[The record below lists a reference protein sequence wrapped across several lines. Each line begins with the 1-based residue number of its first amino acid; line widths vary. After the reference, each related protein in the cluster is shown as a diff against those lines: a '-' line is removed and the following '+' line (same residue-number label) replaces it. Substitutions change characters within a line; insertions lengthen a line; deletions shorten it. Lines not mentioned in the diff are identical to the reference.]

1 MLPYGALKKASLG
14 LIFATFL
21 GAVGFASPSSAVIKH
36 KAPVRDQELLVTSA
50 KSQIRLSD
58 GSYQLELV
66 GSTNTQP
73 FSLVGVTWD
82 GVLVAKAYFQ
92 VRVHENSAWTPWT
105 SLSDSPDHDAD
116 PTSLEALS
124 ARSGTDPLLTGE
136 ATGIQVRLRSPSSA
150 LPRDLRISLINSQV
164 SSSDRALMAIQHNA
178 VANTS
183 NVVISPT
190 GAVVAKPRIISRAD
204 WGADETWRDAHLKY
218 GTKIIAGFIHHTA
231 GVANY
236 TPEESPG
243 IVRGL
248 YYYYTHTKG
257 YADIAYNYFVDKYGT
272 IYEGRANCNLGAT
285 CTDNSPPVI
294 GAHTAGMNLNTFA
307 VSVMG
312 NFETTPVSAQE
323 AAAISSSVAQVMAWK
338 IAPYGLDPNATA
350 RVPSND
356 TSGLSKYKSGTVAST
371 PVISAHRDVGLTAC
385 PGKYLYP
392 YVPAIR
398 EQISTLLIPVL
409 QKVDISPTLIDSS
422 SSAPVTVGANLPA
435 NATWTVDV
443 VNEDDGSLVFTN
455 SALQAA
461 AGRLSYTWNRVD
473 NEGNPVPVGTYAV
486 VISATVGTVDL
497 PPRSSLV
504 TVSEKPHPVNEITF
518 IRRDAKRTVVGW
530 SPSTEESIPLAFKA
544 YRFSQDGG
552 KTWTPWKRTIRDAD
566 YFVGVSWKKGVKYTV
581 QVRLRNALGY
591 SAIVE
596 RTYKPRR

>member
-1 MLPYGALKKASLG
+1 MLPYSALKRVSLG
-14 LIFATFL
+14 LIFATL
-21 GAVGFASPSSAVIKH
+21 VGAVGLATPTSAVIKH
-36 KAPVRDQELLVTSA
+36 TAPVRDQEMLVTAA
-50 KSQIRLSD
+50 KSQLRLAD
-58 GSYQLELV
+58 GSYQLELI
-66 GSTNTQP
+66 SATQTEP
-73 FSLVGVTWD
+73 FSLVGTTWN
-82 GVLVAKAYFQ
+82 GQLVPKSYFQ
-92 VRVHENSAWTPWT
+92 IRVFENSVWTPWT
-105 SLSDSPDHDAD
+105 LMSDSPDHDAD
-116 PTSLEALS
+116 PTSLEARS

-136 ATGIQVRLRSPSSA
+136 ATGIQVRLRSPSSV
-150 LPRDLRISLINSQV
+150 LPHDLRVSLINSEV
-164 SSSDRALMAIQHNA
+164 STSDRALMAIRSDA
-178 VANTS
+178 VTETS

-190 GAVVAKPRIISRAD
+190 GAVVAKPKIITRAE
-204 WGADETWRDAHLKY
+204 WGADESWRDAHLKY

-231 GVANY
+231 GVEQY

-248 YYYYTHTKG
+248 YYYYTHNKG

-312 NFETTPVSAQE
+312 NFETTPVTAQE

-338 IAPYGLDPNATA
+338 IAPYGLDPNAVA
-350 RVPSND
+350 HIPSND
-356 TSGLSKYKSGTVAST
+356 TSGLSKTPNGKIATT
-371 PVISAHRDVGLTAC
+371 PVISAHRDVGLTVC

-392 YVPAIR
+392 YVPGIR
-398 EQISTLLIPVL
+398 EQIANLLIPVL

-422 SSAPVTVGANLPA
+422 SSGPVTVGANLPA

-443 VNEDDGSLVFTN
+443 VNDADGTLVFTT
-455 SALQAA
+455 SAVQSA
-461 AGRLSYTWNRVD
+461 AGRLNFTWNRTD
-473 NEGNPVPVGTYAV
+473 NDGNAVPVGTYAV
-486 VISATVGTVDL
+486 VISATVGSVDL

-504 TVSEKPHPVNEITF
+504 TISEKPHPVNEITF

-530 SPSTEESIPLAFKA
+530 SPSAEESIPLSYKA
-544 YRFSQDGG
+544 YRVSQDGG
-552 KTWTPWKRTIRDAD
+552 KTWTPWKRTVRDAD
-566 YFVGVSWKKGVKYTV
+566 YFVGISWKKGVTYTV

>member
-1 MLPYGALKKASLG
+1 MLPYSALKKVSLG

-21 GAVGFASPSSAVIKH
+21 GAVGFATPTSAVIK
-36 KAPVRDQELLVTSA
+36 KNSPVRDQEMLITA
-50 KSQIRLSD
+50 PKSQVRLVD

-66 GSTNTQP
+66 NMTQTQP
-73 FSLVGVTWD
+73 FSLVGLTWD
-82 GVLVAKAYFQ
+82 GELTPKAFFQ
-92 VRVHENSAWTPWT
+92 VRVRENSAWTAWT
-105 SLSDSPDHDAD
+105 LMSDSPDHDAD
-116 PTSLEALS
+116 PTSAEALS

-136 ATGIQVRLRSPSSA
+136 ATGIEVRLRSASQE
-150 LPRDLRISLINSQV
+150 LPRDLRVSLINSQV
-164 SSSDRALMAIQHNA
+164 STSDRALMAIQHNA
-178 VANTS
+178 VATTS
-183 NVVISPT
+183 SVVISPT
-190 GAVVAKPRIISRAD
+190 GAVVAKPRIISRAE

-231 GVANY
+231 GVAEY

-272 IYEGRANCNLGAT
+272 IYEGRANCNLGAI
-285 CTDNSPPVI
+285 CSDNSPPVI

-312 NFETTPVSAQE
+312 NFETTPISAQE
-323 AAAISSSVAQVMAWK
+323 AEAISSSVAQVMAWK
-338 IAPYGLDPNATA
+338 IAPFGLDPNAIA
-350 RVPSND
+350 RVPSTD
-356 TSGLSKYKSGTVAST
+356 VSGLSKYKSGQIAST

-392 YVPAIR
+392 YVPGIR
-398 EQISTLLIPVL
+398 EKISSLLIPVL
-409 QKVDISPTLIDSS
+409 QKVDISPTLVDSS
-422 SSAPVTVGANLPA
+422 SAAPVSVGVNLPA
-435 NATWTVDV
+435 NSTWTVDV
-443 VNEDDGSLVFTN
+443 VNEEDGTLVFTD
-455 SALQAA
+455 SALQTA
-461 AGRLSYTWNRVD
+461 AGRLNFTWNRTD
-473 NEGNPVPVGTYAV
+473 NDGNVVPVGTYAV
-486 VISATVGTVDL
+486 VISANIGAVDL

-530 SPSTEESIPLAFKA
+530 SPNNEESLPLAFKA
-544 YRFSQDGG
+544 YRYSQDGG

-566 YFVGVSWKKGVKYTV
+566 YFVGIAWKKGVKYTV